1 MAEVRYRISAEDN
14 TKQAIDSASNNTK
27 KLGEAFS
34 SVASKVAIVAGA
46 FSLIGGK
53 AIESASSFEKNAVAF
68 ESMLGSMDK
77 ATSLLKDIEKF
88 SASTPLTMPGLI
100 DGAKRLIAFGTA
112 SEDVIEK
119 MKNLGNAAMGNE
131 QTMARLV
138 DAYGK
143 VQAKGK
149 ASMEEIN
156 RFTEAGV
163 PLMAELAK
171 NLGVTTENIIDMT
184 SKGKIGF
191 EDIDKALTS
200 LTTNG
205 GKFSG
210 MLEKMSQTTA
220 GKIST
225 MLDNFNL
232 AAKALGDR
240 LLPVTNTLVD
250 SLTSLAQEI
259 ASNEA
264 LMMTLADIGGL
275 IAGIFQT
282 VINVLGV
289 TLRIVG
295 ALGMAFKSIVDPVT
309 VLGVAFS
316 RNSRLV
322 NDNIQ
327 KIDTLKNKYD
337 LLSQKQNKTA
347 EETDELKKVTNEL
360 NAMLKT
366 SAENFDIETASV
378 EDTVAAIRKLKVEK
392 QQVLLLDLNKQ
403 RQAIIEQM
411 GKEKKNL
418 EDLNQKYQ
426 NAMDLFKKYGETFD
440 KENAE
445 MVLPAIDAQKVKIDE
460 LNQKIKEVEEQ
471 SSKLMQQMS
480 DTFSGA
486 GPKGP
491 EAGPKKEEIKNQ
503 DDLNKSMTEYIK
515 IIEMLGNTYKDKVNP
530 RLVEMNELNKQITDI
545 EKFQK
550 AISLIKPEIYQP
562 LEELIGKKLP
572 DVISDVLGTL
582 KVELAELQNMRIKF
596 NIEVGQDMARKFQD
610 KPSKESEDKKEEKK
624 QPNFFESDAFKSFME
639 TLAGF
644 AMKIESISMIMD
656 PLAVILDSTVAIIS
670 GPLNSALEPVIG
682 ALMILG
688 ETLGQVLI
696 PVIKILEPVIKFV
709 AEAFILLYNFAI
721 KPLANGIIFVVKTIS
736 SVITGV
742 VNAIAGAINF
752 LLGWTGVNVGY
763 MSDPTAGVQYL
774 SDISMSSLVDKGA
787 AGINKDTGSPAQYS
801 ASRQIA
807 VNVNIYTDVIAGPLG
822 TRGLALLIRDE
833 IYAAEALGR

>member
-14 TKQAIDSASNNTK
+14 TKQAVNSASNNAK
-27 KLGEAFS
+27 NLGDTFN
-34 SVASKVAIVAGA
+34 SVAAKITIVAGA

-53 AIESASSFEKNAVAF
+53 AIESAASYEKNSVAF

-77 ATSLLKDIEKF
+77 AKTLLKEIETF
-88 SASTPLTMPGLI
+88 SASTPLTMPGLEN
-100 DGAKRLIAFGTA
+100 GAKRLIAFGT
-112 SEDVIEK
+112 SSDIVIEK
-119 MKNLGNAAMGNE
+119 MRNLGNAAMGNE

-171 NLGVTTENIIDMT
+171 NIGVTTEEIIDMT

-191 EDIDKALTS
+191 DDIDEAITS

-205 GKFSG
+205 GKFAG

-259 ASNEA
+259 ANNEA
-264 LMMTLADIGGL
+264 LMMTLADIGNL
-275 IAGIFQT
+275 LAGVFQT
-282 VINVLGV
+282 AINVLGV
-289 TLRIVG
+289 ALRIVG
-295 ALGMAFKSIVDPVT
+295 ALGMGFKSMVDPVT

-322 NDNIQ
+322 NENIQ
-327 KIDTLKNKYD
+327 KIDTLKTKYD

-366 SAENFDIETASV
+366 SSENFDIETASI
-378 EDTVAAIRKLKVEK
+378 EDTVEAIRKLKVEK

-403 RQAIIEQM
+403 RQAIVEQM

-445 MVLPAIDAQKVKIDE
+445 MVLPAIDAQKGKIDE

-503 DDLNKSMTEYIK
+503 NDLNKSMGDYLR
-515 IIEMLGNTYKDKVNP
+515 IIEMLGDTYKNKVNP

-550 AISLIKPEIYQP
+550 AIALIKPEIYQP

-582 KVELAELQNMRIKF
+582 KVELAELQNTRIKF
-596 NIEVGQDMARKFQD
+596 NIELSQQMATKFQD
-610 KPSKESEDKKEEKK
+610 KKTIEQEDKQKEEKK
-624 QPNFFESDAFKSFME
+624 QNFFESDAFKGFID
-639 TLAGF
+639 TLSGF
-644 AMKIESISMIMD
+644 ARQIESVSMIMD
-656 PLAVILDSTVAIIS
+656 PLTTILSSTVAIIS
-670 GPLNSALEPVIG
+670 GPLNSALEPVVG

-696 PVIKILEPVIKFV
+696 PVIKLLEPVIKFL

-721 KPLANGIIFVVKTIS
+721 KPFANALIFVIKTIS
-736 SVITGV
+736 GFVTGI
-742 VNAIAGAINF
+742 VNGIVDAINF
-752 LLGWTGVNVGY
+752 LLGWAGVNLAR
-763 MSDPTAGVQYL
+763 MSDPTAGVAYL
-774 SDISMSSLVDKGA
+774 SDISMSSLTDKGS

-801 ASRQIA
+801 ANRQIT
-807 VNVNIYTDVIAGPLG
+807 VNVNIYTDVIAGPQG
-822 TRGLALLIRDE
+822 TRELALLIRDE